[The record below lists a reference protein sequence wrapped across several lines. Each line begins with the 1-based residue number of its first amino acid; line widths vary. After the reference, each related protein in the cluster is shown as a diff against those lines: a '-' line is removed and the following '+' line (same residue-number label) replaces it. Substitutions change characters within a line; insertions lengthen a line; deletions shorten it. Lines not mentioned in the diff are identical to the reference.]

1 MATSAIATTDSA
13 GVWEERRSYV
23 PENFKAGGTIKI
35 KTAGSD
41 PDVVIETSL
50 PNRPLNLPLF
60 AINVSGSTYRLV
72 SPINVKIYR
81 DEEWVFAENEA
92 LNLIGT
98 GATLQEAINDLQQ
111 HIIHFW
117 NYYSQIP
124 DESLTTD
131 ALQLKRIYLNRLIL
145 R

>member
-1 MATSAIATTDSA
+1 MAAAIPTSGSSDI
-13 GVWEERRSYV
+13 WEEIRSHV
-23 PENFKAGGTIKI
+23 PENYQLKRALSI
-35 KTAGSD
+35 KTASSD
-41 PDVVIETSL
+41 LDIRES
-50 PNRPLNLPLF
+50 PLTERHLSIPLF
-60 AINVSGSTYRLV
+60 ALQAGSDIFRLQR
-72 SPINVKIYR
+72 PISVKIYN

-98 GATLQEAINDLQQ
+98 GTTPQEAISDLQQ

-117 NYYSQIP
+117 NYYSDIP

-131 ALQLKRIYLNRLIL
+131 ALQLKRIYSDRFVV